1 MVKRFFILVMLILFG
16 LMILPLLT
24 GVPPATGLNPLAAKY
39 VQDGPQELGA
49 ANLVTAIVVTYRG
62 LDTLG
67 EVAVLFIAT
76 AGVGFLLRRKK
87 EHAESGTKRPAS
99 EILRLLI
106 TDWVERMHP
115 DLLKKEA
122 GGGFKA
128 LEERMEQQ
136 TIPTQAVVPV
146 MCWRC
151 HGRIDWRMEL
161 GPQGYC
167 PYCGAFIDLR
177 VR

>member
-1 MVKRFFILVMLILFG
+1 MLNELVQTRISRQLK
-16 LMILPLLT
+16 
-24 GVPPATGLNPLAAKY
+24 AAF
-39 VQDGPQELGA
+39 EEA
-49 ANLVTAIVVTYRG
+49 AQREG
-62 LDTLG
+62 
-67 EVAVLFIAT
+67 
-76 AGVGFLLRRKK
+76 
-87 EHAESGTKRPAS
+87 RPAS

-106 TDWVERMHP
+106 TDWMERMYP
-115 DLLKKEA
+115 DLLKAEA
-122 GGGFKA
+122 SGGFKP
-128 LEERMEQQ
+128 MEAGSEQH
-136 TIPTQAVVPV
+136 TVPTQAISPV

>member
-1 MVKRFFILVMLILFG
+1 MLNQLVQTRISPQLKEAFEE
-16 LMILPLLT
+16 
-24 GVPPATGLNPLAAKY
+24 AA
-39 VQDGPQELGA
+39 QREG
-49 ANLVTAIVVTYRG
+49 
-62 LDTLG
+62 
-67 EVAVLFIAT
+67 
-76 AGVGFLLRRKK
+76 
-87 EHAESGTKRPAS
+87 SPAS

-106 TDWVERMHP
+106 TEWVERRHP
-115 DLLKKEA
+115 DLLKEEA
-122 GGGFKA
+122 GGFRPMESGS
-128 LEERMEQQ
+128 EQQ
-136 TIPTQAVVPV
+136 TAPTQAIAPV